1 MRVGIIGAGIAGL
14 CAGYRLAQQGIHPV
28 IFEKGSFSGGRM
40 GSDRIDGF
48 IIDRGAYTIPET
60 HHYFLNLIKELG
72 LSDSLVETP
81 GTSSTFVGGEEHKIK
96 IDSIMDF
103 FKYRLLNLTNK
114 KDIIKLFLYAK
125 SLGEKLNLNNPTKK
139 TLELENETVTEY
151 LTRDYSK
158 QLLEKIASPIFADLF
173 LGVPEDNSKAIFLSV
188 IRNLTHFKIFTLN
201 TGMGMVAEKLYERL
215 DVRNNTTVLE
225 VRKNEQADSYRIEL
239 EGDSTIYEFDKIIF
253 AVPLP
258 LVAELFKNLSE
269 PLKKVLKNVQY
280 TPSMVVAMGLKKPF
294 DSHSFMNNFLR
305 DEIFTLATVV
315 LDKFKGPGRIP
326 KGKGLATAILTKNA
340 SEELFNKTE
349 DEITELVL
357 EELDSVWPGFSSDI
371 LFARVYRWPFGA
383 VQLPP
388 NTLVQQISMR
398 EELDKLDKSVA
409 FAGDS
414 LYRAS
419 MEVSLRTGFKAS
431 DRILGRN

>member
-1 MRVGIIGAGIAGL
+1 
-14 CAGYRLAQQGIHPV
+14 
-28 IFEKGSFSGGRM
+28 
-40 GSDRIDGF
+40 
-48 IIDRGAYTIPET
+48 
-60 HHYFLNLIKELG
+60 
-72 LSDSLVETP
+72 
-81 GTSSTFVGGEEHKIK
+81 
-96 IDSIMDF
+96 
-103 FKYRLLNLTNK
+103 
-114 KDIIKLFLYAK
+114 
-125 SLGEKLNLNNPTKK
+125 
-139 TLELENETVTEY
+139 
-151 LTRDYSK
+151 
-158 QLLEKIASPIFADLF
+158 
-173 LGVPEDNSKAIFLSV
+173 
-188 IRNLTHFKIFTLN
+188 
-201 TGMGMVAEKLYERL
+201 
-215 DVRNNTTVLE
+215 
-225 VRKNEQADSYRIEL
+225 
-239 EGDSTIYEFDKIIF
+239 
-253 AVPLP
+253 
-258 LVAELFKNLSE
+258 
-269 PLKKVLKNVQY
+269 
-280 TPSMVVAMGLKKPF
+280 MVVAMGLKKPF